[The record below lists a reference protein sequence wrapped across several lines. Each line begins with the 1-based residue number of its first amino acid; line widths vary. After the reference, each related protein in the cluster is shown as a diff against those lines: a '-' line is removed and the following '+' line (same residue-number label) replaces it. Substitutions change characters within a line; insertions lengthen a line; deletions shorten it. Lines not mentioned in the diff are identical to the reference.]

1 MTRRLRVE
9 EEMREMTYGE
19 LAAMCTNLQK
29 ACTKQMRSEEAQLFG
44 VLASYYEQGRENSE
58 ERTYQDLLKAINED
72 LESGYREANAQAS
85 AYKDRGS
92 LRALVWGEKVS
103 KLLKSLL
110 MRYDKQKNTLLENT
124 NVYVC
129 EICGFVYVG
138 EQPPSLCP
146 ICKVPSFKIQAVQ
159 KEAV

>member
-1 MTRRLRVE
+1 ME
-9 EEMREMTYGE
+9 EDMREMTRGE

-29 ACTKQMRSEEAQLFG
+29 ACTKQMRSEEALLFG
-44 VLASYYEQGRENSE
+44 ELASFYEQGREKPE
-58 ERTYQDLLKAINED
+58 GQAYQDLLSAINED
-72 LESGYREANAQAS
+72 LAGGYKQADSVAS
-85 AYKDRGS
+85 ANKDRGS

-110 MRYDKQKNTLLENT
+110 LRYEKQKNTLLENT

-138 EQPPSLCP
+138 EQPPAICP

-159 KEAV
+159 KEAI

>member
-1 MTRRLRVE
+1 ME
-9 EEMREMTYGE
+9 EDMREMTRGE

-29 ACTKQMRSEEAQLFG
+29 ACAKQMRSEEAQLFG
-44 VLASYYEQGRENSE
+44 ELASFYEQGREKPE
-58 ERTYQDLLKAINED
+58 GQTFQDLLSAINED
-72 LESGYREANAQAS
+72 LAAGYERANSVAS
-85 AYKDRGS
+85 ANKDRGS

-110 MRYDKQKNTLLENT
+110 MRYEKQKNTLLENT

-138 EQPPSLCP
+138 EQPPAICP

>member
-1 MTRRLRVE
+1 MDTIN
-9 EEMREMTYGE
+9 YD
-19 LAAMCTNLQK
+19 
-29 ACTKQMRSEEAQLFG
+29 
-44 VLASYYEQGRENSE
+44 LASG
-58 ERTYQDLLKAINED
+58 YQR
-72 LESGYREANAQAS
+72 GNAVAS
-85 AYKDRGS
+85 KNQDRGS

-110 MRYDKQKNTLLENT
+110 VRYEKQKNSLLDGT

-138 EQPPSLCP
+138 EQPPAICP

-159 KEAV
+159 KEAI